1 MEKVLSHIHYYF
13 FLHVAMFFRLEKLCD
28 AKLRKNRETPY
39 ISHVK
44 NTNATPFHLIFL
56 PQNAIFAFLF
66 HNFHSLLLHCLRIVY
81 ANMKKALAIN
91 SQVLDF

>member
-66 HNFHSLLLHCLRIVY
+66 HNFHSLLLHY
-81 ANMKKALAIN
+81 NN
-91 SQVLDF
+91 VL